1 MLTPAVNRAT
11 LRLKKNAD
19 TRTGMSWIISRFEG
33 PIILFK
39 KEIDAYYSCNQD
51 EADCIFRCKKKWE
64 LLFERYVYTVSF
76 WLVQVDINA
85 MGLPNHPVYR
95 RKNYI

>member
-33 PIILFK
+33 R
-39 KEIDAYYSCNQD
+39 YYLEEED
-51 EADCIFRCKKKWE
+51 
-64 LLFERYVYTVSF
+64 
-76 WLVQVDINA
+76 
-85 MGLPNHPVYR
+85 
-95 RKNYI
+95 